1 MAFFIATIQS
11 AAGEMKQLTIE
22 AATPFAARQFLRR
35 RGIRALELQL
45 DRSGPSTSKQRSE
58 SAFIANYLTRD
69 GKPASTTIQA
79 VDERSAKRL
88 LRQRGI
94 RALSLERAGNRSTEA
109 PPLTQARKPSLV
121 KTSSSDKNAQIQQ
134 RSAFQSLEKLLE
146 KPPGVKEKAVFASK
160 LAALVDAGVPIVRS
174 LDLMASQQKMPMF
187 KRALTQVSL
196 DVNEGIALGTAIR
209 RWPKVFDQLSIA
221 MVEAGEAGGV
231 LDEALKRLAKLLED
245 NAKLQNQIKGAL
257 GYPVAVLVIAILVFL
272 GMTIFLIPTFAG
284 IFEDLGAELPAFTQ
298 LLVNLSELLRST
310 VALYLAGGLLLIIWL
325 FRKYYTTSN
334 GRRVIDRLMLKVPL
348 FGELILMT
356 ATAQFCRIFSS
367 LTRAG
372 VPILLAME
380 ISSQTA
386 GNSII
391 SDAILASRGMV
402 QNGVLLSTALIRQK
416 VLPDMALSMLA
427 IGEETGEMD
436 KMLSKVADFYEDE
449 VGAMVKAL
457 TSMLEPAM
465 IVVVGGIVG
474 SILLAMY
481 LPMFTV
487 FDQIQ

>member
-1 MAFFIATIQS
+1 MPAFIATYTGPAGQS
-11 AAGEMKQLTIE
+11 RSLTLK
-22 AATPFAARQFLRR
+22 ASDLSQARKLLRR
-35 RGIRALELQL
+35 RGIRAEEL
-45 DRSGPSTSKQRSE
+45 
-58 SAFIANYLTRD
+58 
-69 GKPASTTIQA
+69 KPASDNKN
-79 VDERSAKRL
+79 DENGSSGL
-88 LRQRGI
+88 LSFD
-94 RALSLERAGNRSTEA
+94 LN
-109 PPLTQARKPSLV
+109 
-121 KTSSSDKNAQIQQ
+121 
-134 RSAFQSLEKLLE
+134 KLLE

-174 LDLMASQQKMPMF
+174 LDLMATQQKLPMF
-187 KRALTQVSL
+187 QRALMKVSL

-209 RWPKVFDQLSIA
+209 QWPKVFDELSIA

-298 LLVNLSELLRST
+298 LLVNLSDLLRSS
-310 VALYLAGGLLLIIWL
+310 VALYAAGALLMAVWL
-325 FRKYYTTSN
+325 TRRYYGTHN
-334 GRRVIDRLMLKVPL
+334 GRRVIDRLLLKLPL

-372 VPILLAME
+372 VPILQAME

-386 GNSII
+386 GNAII
-391 SDAILASRGMV
+391 SDAILTSRSMV
-402 QNGVLLSTALIRQK
+402 QEGVLLSTALIRQK
-416 VLPDMALSMLA
+416 VLPDMALNMLA

-436 KMLSKVADFYEDE
+436 RMLSKVADFYEDE
-449 VGAMVKAL
+449 VGTMVKAL

>member
-1 MAFFIATIQS
+1 MAAFIASYAGPTGQPRTVTIK
-11 AAGEMKQLTIE
+11 AANLAE
-22 AATPFAARQFLRR
+22 ARKLLRR
-35 RGIRALELQL
+35 RGIRAEEL
-45 DRSGPSTSKQRSE
+45 RPV
-58 SAFIANYLTRD
+58 SAGTTQD
-69 GKPASTTIQA
+69 GNADGADT
-79 VDERSAKRL
+79 
-88 LRQRGI
+88 
-94 RALSLERAGNRSTEA
+94 AGLKSIDLNRM
-109 PPLTQARKPSLV
+109 
-121 KTSSSDKNAQIQQ
+121 
-134 RSAFQSLEKLLE
+134 FEKA
-146 KPPGVKEKAVFASK
+146 PGVKEKAVFASK

-174 LDLMASQQKMPMF
+174 LDLMATQQKLPMF
-187 KRALTQVSL
+187 KRALTKVSL
-196 DVNEGIALGTAIR
+196 DVNEGIALATALR
-209 RWPKVFDQLSIA
+209 QWPKVFDQLSIA

-257 GYPVAVLVIAILVFL
+257 GYPIAVLVIAILVFL

-284 IFEDLGAELPAFTQ
+284 IFEDLGAELPAFTR
-298 LLVNLSELLRST
+298 LLVDLSALLRSS
-310 VALYLAGGLLLIIWL
+310 ASLYAVGVILLAIWML
-325 FRKYYTTSN
+325 NRFYATHN
-334 GRRVIDRLMLKVPL
+334 GRRTIDRLMLKLPL

-372 VPILLAME
+372 VPILMSME
-380 ISSQTA
+380 ISSETA
-386 GNSII
+386 GNAII

-402 QNGVLLSTALIRQK
+402 QEGVLLSNALIRQK
-416 VLPDMALSMLA
+416 VLPDMALNMLA

>member
-1 MAFFIATIQS
+1 MAAFIASYAGPTGQPRTVTIK
-11 AAGEMKQLTIE
+11 AANLAE
-22 AATPFAARQFLRR
+22 AKKLLRR
-35 RGIRALELQL
+35 RGIRAEELRPVSLGNIQ
-45 DRSGPSTSKQRSE
+45 
-58 SAFIANYLTRD
+58 D
-69 GKPASTTIQA
+69 GKANGADAAGLKSI
-79 VDERSAKRL
+79 DLNRL
-88 LRQRGI
+88 
-94 RALSLERAGNRSTEA
+94 
-109 PPLTQARKPSLV
+109 
-121 KTSSSDKNAQIQQ
+121 
-134 RSAFQSLEKLLE
+134 FEKA
-146 KPPGVKEKAVFASK
+146 PGVKEKAVFASK

-174 LDLMASQQKMPMF
+174 LDLMATQQKLPMF
-187 KRALTQVSL
+187 KRALTKVSL
-196 DVNEGIALGTAIR
+196 DVNEGIALATALR
-209 RWPKVFDQLSIA
+209 QWPKVFDQLSIA

-245 NAKLQNQIKGAL
+245 NAKLENQIKGAL
-257 GYPVAVLVIAILVFL
+257 GYPIAVLVIAILVFL
-272 GMTIFLIPTFAG
+272 GMTIFLIPIFAG

-298 LLVNLSELLRST
+298 LLVDLSELLRSP
-310 VALYLAGGLLLIIWL
+310 VALYAAGAILLSIWL
-325 FRKYYTTSN
+325 FGRFYATHN
-334 GRRVIDRLMLKVPL
+334 GRRTIDRLMLKLPL

-372 VPILLAME
+372 VPILMSME
-380 ISSQTA
+380 ISSETA
-386 GNSII
+386 GNPII

-402 QNGVLLSTALIRQK
+402 QEGVLLRNALIRHK
-416 VLPDMALSMLA
+416 VLPDMALNMLA

>member
-1 MAFFIATIQS
+1 MTSFIASYAGPSGQRRNVTIK
-11 AAGEMKQLTIE
+11 AKDLAE
-22 AATPFAARQFLRR
+22 ARKLLRR
-35 RGIRALELQL
+35 RGIRATELNPAGSEQQANNN
-45 DRSGPSTSKQRSE
+45 GPKQGQK
-58 SAFIANYLTRD
+58 NGL
-69 GKPASTTIQA
+69 
-79 VDERSAKRL
+79 
-88 LRQRGI
+88 
-94 RALSLERAGNRSTEA
+94 LSLDLGKS
-109 PPLTQARKPSLV
+109 
-121 KTSSSDKNAQIQQ
+121 
-134 RSAFQSLEKLLE
+134 FE

-174 LDLMASQQKMPMF
+174 LDLMASQQKLPMF
-187 KRALTQVSL
+187 KRALIQVSL

-325 FRKYYTTSN
+325 LRKYYATTN

>member
-1 MAFFIATIQS
+1 MATQQKLPLFQ
-11 AAGEMKQLTIE
+11 
-22 AATPFAARQFLRR
+22 
-35 RGIRALELQL
+35 
-45 DRSGPSTSKQRSE
+45 
-58 SAFIANYLTRD
+58 
-69 GKPASTTIQA
+69 
-79 VDERSAKRL
+79 
-88 LRQRGI
+88 
-94 RALSLERAGNRSTEA
+94 RALSEL
-109 PPLTQARKPSLV
+109 
-121 KTSSSDKNAQIQQ
+121 
-134 RSAFQSLEKLLE
+134 SAEVNQ
-146 KPPGVKEKAVFASK
+146 GVA
-160 LAALVDAGVPIVRS
+160 
-174 LDLMASQQKMPMF
+174 M
-187 KRALTQVSL
+187 
-196 DVNEGIALGTAIR
+196 GTAMR
-209 RWPKVFDQLSIA
+209 ANSKVFDQLTIA

-245 NAKLQNQIKGAL
+245 NAKLENQIKGAL
-257 GYPVAVLVIAILVFL
+257 GYPIAVLVIAILVFL

-284 IFEDLGAELPAFTQ
+284 IFEDLGTELPAFSRM
-298 LLVNLSELLRST
+298 LVDLSELLRSP
-310 VALYLAGGLLLIIWL
+310 VALYAAGAILVSIWL
-325 FRKYYTTSN
+325 LGRFYATHN
-334 GRRVIDRLMLKVPL
+334 GRRTIDRLVLKLPL

-372 VPILLAME
+372 VPILMSME
-380 ISSQTA
+380 ISSETA
-386 GNSII
+386 GNAII

-402 QNGVLLSTALIRQK
+402 QEGVLLSNALIRQK
-416 VLPDMALSMLA
+416 VLPDMALNMLA

-449 VGAMVKAL
+449 VSAMVKAL

>member
-1 MAFFIATIQS
+1 MAAFIASYTGPTGQPRTVTIK
-11 AAGEMKQLTIE
+11 ATDVGEAKKL
-22 AATPFAARQFLRR
+22 LRR
-35 RGIRALELQL
+35 RGIRADELRPVTPGNTQ
-45 DRSGPSTSKQRSE
+45 G
-58 SAFIANYLTRD
+58 
-69 GKPASTTIQA
+69 
-79 VDERSAKRL
+79 AKADAAAEGGLGSFDLNRL
-88 LRQRGI
+88 
-94 RALSLERAGNRSTEA
+94 
-109 PPLTQARKPSLV
+109 
-121 KTSSSDKNAQIQQ
+121 
-134 RSAFQSLEKLLE
+134 FEKA
-146 KPPGVKEKAVFASK
+146 PGVKEKAVFASK
-160 LAALVDAGVPIVRS
+160 LAALVDAGVPIVRC
-174 LDLMASQQKMPMF
+174 LDLMATQQKLPMF
-187 KRALTQVSL
+187 KRALTKVSL
-196 DVNEGIALGTAIR
+196 DVNEGIALATSLR
-209 RWPKVFDQLSIA
+209 QWPKVFDQLSIA

-298 LLVNLSELLRST
+298 LLVDLSALLRSS
-310 VALYLAGGLLLIIWL
+310 VALYALGVILLAMWLLGR
-325 FRKYYTTSN
+325 FYATHK
-334 GRRVIDRLMLKVPL
+334 GRRAIDRLVLKLPL

-372 VPILLAME
+372 VPILMSME
-380 ISSQTA
+380 ISSETA

-391 SDAILASRGMV
+391 SDAILASRSMV
-402 QNGVLLSTALIRQK
+402 QEGVLLSNALIRQK
-416 VLPDMALSMLA
+416 VLPDMALNMLA

>member
-1 MAFFIATIQS
+1 MAAFIASYAGPTGQPRTVTIK
-11 AAGEMKQLTIE
+11 AANLAE
-22 AATPFAARQFLRR
+22 AKKLLRR
-35 RGIRALELQL
+35 RGIRAEELRPVSPGNTQ
-45 DRSGPSTSKQRSE
+45 
-58 SAFIANYLTRD
+58 D
-69 GKPASTTIQA
+69 GKADKADT
-79 VDERSAKRL
+79 
-88 LRQRGI
+88 
-94 RALSLERAGNRSTEA
+94 AGFKSIDLNRM
-109 PPLTQARKPSLV
+109 
-121 KTSSSDKNAQIQQ
+121 
-134 RSAFQSLEKLLE
+134 FEKA
-146 KPPGVKEKAVFASK
+146 PGVKEKAVFASK

-174 LDLMASQQKMPMF
+174 LDLMATQQKLPMF
-187 KRALTQVSL
+187 KRALTKVSL
-196 DVNEGIALGTAIR
+196 DVNEGIALAKALR
-209 RWPKVFDQLSIA
+209 QWPKVFDQLSIA
-221 MVEAGEAGGV
+221 MVKAGEAGGV

-257 GYPVAVLVIAILVFL
+257 GYPIAVLVIAILVFL

-284 IFEDLGAELPAFTQ
+284 IFEDLGAELPAFTR
-298 LLVNLSELLRST
+298 LLVDLSALLRSS
-310 VALYLAGGLLLIIWL
+310 ASLYAVGVILLAIWML
-325 FRKYYTTSN
+325 NRFYATHN
-334 GRRVIDRLMLKVPL
+334 GRRTIDRLMLKLPL

-372 VPILLAME
+372 VPILMSME
-380 ISSQTA
+380 ISSETA
-386 GNSII
+386 GNAII

-402 QNGVLLSTALIRQK
+402 QEGVLLSNALIRQK
-416 VLPDMALSMLA
+416 VLPDMALNMLA